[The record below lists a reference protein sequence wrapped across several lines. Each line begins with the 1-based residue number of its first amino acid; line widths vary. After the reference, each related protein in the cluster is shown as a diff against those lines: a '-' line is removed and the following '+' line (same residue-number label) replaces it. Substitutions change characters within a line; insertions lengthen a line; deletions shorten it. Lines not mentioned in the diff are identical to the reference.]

1 MQMTRCKLHAARCN
15 AGFPAGFQCAAVSAA
30 LQTAGFV
37 AVQAAV
43 TLAGVRCQ
51 PFTVYAITA

>member
-1 MQMTRCKLHAARCN
+1 MQITRCKLYTARCN
-15 AGFPAGFQCAAVSAA
+15 AGFSTGFQCAAVSAA

>member
-1 MQMTRCKLHAARCN
+1 MQITRCKTPHSQVY
-15 AGFPAGFQCAAVSAA
+15 AGFSTGFQCAAVSAA

-51 PFTVYAITA
+51 PFTVFAITA